1 MILSIHNDDP
11 PRSCLYSFPF
21 TPINDFLGII
31 RAERGDK
38 SKRILTFAPKLKK
51 KFLQTM
57 INRVLIRI
65 KVLQIVYS
73 YYQNETHDLK
83 LAEKEL
89 MFSLQKSYNLYYYL
103 LLLMVEVTR
112 LHRRNLDLRK
122 HKYVPGEE
130 DLNPNTRLIDNR
142 FVAQLEINEMLRKQ
156 IDAEGISWANDEDF
170 VKDVL
175 DSILVS
181 DIYAE
186 YLKNP
191 EDNYETDREFWRQV
205 FKKLICNSQDVE
217 EYLEDKSIYWNDDV
231 AIIETFALKTIK
243 RFEEAKG
250 SKQPLLP
257 MFKDD
262 EDRLFATKLLHQ
274 ALLRGIEFRNLIDKH
289 MTNWEA
295 ERIATM
301 DMHIMQIALAE
312 LFTFPTIPTIVTL
325 NEYIDLAKYYSTPKS
340 GHFINGILDTIV
352 KELKNQ
358 QLLLKD

>member
-1 MILSIHNDDP
+1 
-11 PRSCLYSFPF
+11 
-21 TPINDFLGII
+21 
-31 RAERGDK
+31 
-38 SKRILTFAPKLKK
+38 
-51 KFLQTM
+51 M

-175 DSILVS
+175 DKEEHTVFLTSGRENDFPLSLNKSLKEIEKEIARKVLEEEGGNQS
-181 DIYAE
+181 ATAKRLDISRTT
-186 YLKNP
+186 L
-191 EDNYETDREFWRQV
+191 WRM
-205 FKKLICNSQDVE
+205 L
-217 EYLEDKSIYWNDDV
+217 
-231 AIIETFALKTIK
+231 
-243 RFEEAKG
+243 
-250 SKQPLLP
+250 
-257 MFKDD
+257 
-262 EDRLFATKLLHQ
+262 
-274 ALLRGIEFRNLIDKH
+274 
-289 MTNWEA
+289 
-295 ERIATM
+295 
-301 DMHIMQIALAE
+301 
-312 LFTFPTIPTIVTL
+312 
-325 NEYIDLAKYYSTPKS
+325 S
-340 GHFINGILDTIV
+340 G
-352 KELKNQ
+352 
-358 QLLLKD
+358 